1 MKAFYAT
8 CAILGAALPYSQ
20 LAVWL
25 GERGLDV
32 GAFAAAIFSSHLSAF
47 AWLDVMISA
56 IVLLAF
62 IVVEG
67 RRLEI
72 PHLWLPILATL
83 GVGVSCGLP
92 LFLLMRQARLERS
105 ADGEP
110 AGDGKTPRRVVGLY
124 DAAYANFASNLYQ
137 KIREEAF
144 GEDLGQNSWL
154 TAGELQK
161 FAGWLRLGPGLR
173 LLDVA
178 CGSGGPSLR
187 LAKLTGCDVVG
198 IDIHEQATANA
209 NVLARREGLAGRAT
223 FERLDAGRPLRWPP
237 ASFDAVICIDAVNHL
252 PDRRWVLAEWAR
264 VLKPG
269 ARLLFTDP
277 IVVTGPLSHSE
288 IAVRSSA
295 GFYLFVPPGEDERLL
310 RAAGFE
316 LETVEDVTDNM
327 TEIARRRCAA
337 RAAREAELRKIEGDA
352 TFDGQQEF
360 FRVAEMIARERRLSR
375 FAFLARKPLEG

>member
-1 MKAFYAT
+1 
-8 CAILGAALPYSQ
+8 
-20 LAVWL
+20 
-25 GERGLDV
+25 
-32 GAFAAAIFSSHLSAF
+32 
-47 AWLDVMISA
+47 MISA

-72 PHLWLPILATL
+72 PFLWLPILATL

-92 LFLLMRQARLERS
+92 LFLLMRQARLERA
-105 ADGEP
+105 ADGERA
-110 AGDGKTPRRVVGLY
+110 AGDGKAPRRVVGLY

-209 NVLARREGLAGRAT
+209 NALARREGLAGRAT
-223 FERLDAGRPLRWPP
+223 FDRLDASQSLPWPP
-237 ASFDAVICIDAVNHL
+237 ASFDAVMCIDAVNHL
-252 PDRRWVLAEWAR
+252 PDRRSVLAEWAR
-264 VLKPG
+264 FLKPG
-269 ARLLFTDP
+269 GRLLFKDP
-277 IVVTGPLSHSE
+277 IGVTIPLSHSE
-288 IAVRSSA
+288 IGVRGSG

-310 RAAGFE
+310 RAAGFA
-316 LETVEDVTDNM
+316 LEGVEDVTDNM
-327 TEIARRRCAA
+327 TEIARRRGAA
-337 RAAREAELRKIEGDA
+337 RAAREAELRAIEGDPN
-352 TFDGQQEF
+352 FDGQQEF
-360 FRVAEMIARERRLSR
+360 FRVSELIARERRLSR